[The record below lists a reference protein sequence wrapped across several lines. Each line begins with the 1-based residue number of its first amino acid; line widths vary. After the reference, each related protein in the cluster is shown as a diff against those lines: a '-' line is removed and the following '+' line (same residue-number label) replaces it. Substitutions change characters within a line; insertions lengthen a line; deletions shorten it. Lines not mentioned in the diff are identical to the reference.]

1 MPNSP
6 SRLPTLAPSSA
17 PTAVANAAALDEAP
31 QARRIT
37 LPRLATIV
45 GVAAVLHLGQEVF
58 LPLAIAM
65 LLTFALSPAVSAFR
79 KRGAPLTA
87 SVLVVAFLA
96 FSAIAAFSLVVAG
109 QLSGLARDLPS
120 FQQNIL
126 TKLEGLKAQ
135 GGENG
140 LVARLT
146 DMAGAINDEIT
157 TALPAEG
164 EGAAAT
170 PAAPDGPMQ
179 VEVVER
185 QSPLDMLVNLVGPCS
200 HKKYICQPPSKRV
213 ICTALQAVGFYIYR
227 NKCLLGMARR
237 KLHTKKRC
245 ARTDFDDV
253 NGAFLPLVKF
263 KTVFGIVKLCKLVFF
278 AFARDDEVFWVE
290 QLRHY
295 TYYTAQ
301 RVSAKHSRFHRRQS
315 PRISV

>member
-1 MPNSP
+1 MVLCKKC
-6 SRLPTLAPSSA
+6 RMRHAAARTAPSWK
-17 PTAVANAAALDEAP
+17 
-31 QARRIT
+31 R
-37 LPRLATIV
+37 V
-45 GVAAVLHLGQEVF
+45 GECE
-58 LPLAIAM
+58 PNR
-65 LLTFALSPAVSAFR
+65 R
-79 KRGAPLTA
+79 KR
-87 SVLVVAFLA
+87 VRRY
-96 FSAIAAFSLVVAG
+96 
-109 QLSGLARDLPS
+109 Q
-120 FQQNIL
+120 
-126 TKLEGLKAQ
+126 
-135 GGENG
+135 
-140 LVARLT
+140 
-146 DMAGAINDEIT
+146 
-157 TALPAEG
+157 
-164 EGAAAT
+164 
-170 PAAPDGPMQ
+170 
-179 VEVVER
+179 
-185 QSPLDMLVNLVGPCS
+185 LVNLVGPCS